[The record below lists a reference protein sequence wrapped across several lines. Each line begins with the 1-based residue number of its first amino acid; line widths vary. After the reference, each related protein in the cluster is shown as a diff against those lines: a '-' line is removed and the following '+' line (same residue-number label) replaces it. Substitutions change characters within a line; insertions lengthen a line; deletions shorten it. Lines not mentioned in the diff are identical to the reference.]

1 MNSQMGL
8 EDVGLMRGLPNM
20 MVLQPADELETK
32 QMIRYLAN
40 EYTGPAYIR
49 LTRQVLADVSPQGY
63 QFKPGKSVILRDGK
77 DVTCFASG
85 GTVQGA
91 MQAAEKLD
99 AEGISV
105 RVVNLSSI
113 KPIDVETIVKCAKET
128 KKVFTVED
136 HNVIGGM
143 GSAVCEV
150 LAENCP
156 ALVKRWGL
164 LDRFGESGSPESL
177 YAKYELD
184 GEGIARRLKEFVK
197 G

>member
-1 MNSQMGL
+1 L

-49 LTRQVLADVSPQGY
+49 LTRQSLADVSPQGY
-63 QFKPGKSVILRDGK
+63 QFTPGKSVVLRDGK
-77 DVTCFASG
+77 DVTCLASG

-91 MQAAEKLD
+91 MQAAEKL
-99 AEGISV
+99 ASEGISV

-113 KPIDVETIVKCAKET
+113 KPIDVETVVKCAKET

-143 GSAVCEV
+143 GSAVCEA
-150 LAENCP
+150 LSENCP
-156 ALVKRWGL
+156 VLVKRWGL
-164 LDRFGESGSPESL
+164 LDRFGESGSPEAL

-184 GEGIARRLKEFVK
+184 GEGIARRLREFLK